1 MKTKDIKEEILR
13 RTDNGRLVFEHYSGC
28 DRAHKNF
35 LNPEYHDTKPS
46 CNFFFSHSRPIC
58 TKNMAVTSPMT
69 ASVLSLA
76 VSTWTAKR
84 SSV

>member
-35 LNPEYHDTKPS
+35 LSPTR
-46 CNFFFSHSRPIC
+46 SRPIC
-58 TKNMAVTSPMT
+58 TKTMAVTSPVT